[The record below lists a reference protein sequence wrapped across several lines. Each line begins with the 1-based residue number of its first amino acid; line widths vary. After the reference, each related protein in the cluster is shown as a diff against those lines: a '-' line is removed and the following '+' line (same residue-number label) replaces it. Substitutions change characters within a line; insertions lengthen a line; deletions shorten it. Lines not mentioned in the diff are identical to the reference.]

1 MIFRSGCGKGGIALT
16 EKPHWRWI
24 DIAKGIGIVSIIL
37 GHQGIP
43 WFGFVYMYHL
53 PVFFLLA
60 GYTLKKGPT
69 DAAFL
74 RTKFTRLMTPYFL
87 TGAAV
92 AAMDLVNMVLREHK
106 GSLVSATASL
116 AESLR
121 AVFFASGTITE
132 CGGSSFPRMG
142 AIWFLPALF
151 FALVLAR
158 YLLNRFPDR
167 RVVAV
172 AAIGAAAAAALSA
185 KFIWLP
191 FSIQAGV
198 YACPFVIAGHWLR
211 QTDWMDRPKPL
222 HLLLTGAVSVA
233 GAVTKVGSVFYM
245 VTTNAADAV
254 LTPVIA
260 LAAGYFVLLLSR
272 LAEGW
277 RPLRL
282 LTLLPEYCG
291 KYSLEILCAH
301 LFEMNTLSPYYP
313 GILARLGL
321 ANRSLFRIPLRFL
334 VIAVLVLLLVLFKR
348 LRENRPVKPAAADGA
363 RDPVVDLMRAGL
375 IVSMIVGHFNL
386 DPVFRG
392 MLYSVHMPAFVIV
405 SGYFH
410 RPVTPENFKAQLL
423 HLLKSLRY
431 YLLFAALFMAEH
443 PPADWLR
450 LLCGVSYTERI
461 LTGVPTVGPV
471 WFFLLL
477 FVVKLAVIL
486 IERLPKL
493 WLRGAALLACA
504 AGGVALGKSGFW
516 LPWSADVALFCTVFY
531 LAGVLF
537 RRCRVTEWAAAHP
550 WCYFLLSPLWLYAVK
565 RGSLELAVRNYG
577 ENAGLAVL
585 GACGGFL
592 LLFLLCKGL
601 YRAMPGRLA
610 GMAGKVGAATAY
622 ILILHTLYGSRI
634 NGWIDR
640 FLTAP
645 LGLLQT
651 NALFCAVSV
660 TAQALLGTAAFLIVQ
675 SLRRV
680 ISRKKGRQTQTK

>member
-1 MIFRSGCGKGGIALT
+1 MA

-24 DIAKGIGIVSIIL
+24 DIAKGICIVSIIL

-43 WFGFVYMYHL
+43 WLGFVYSYHL

-60 GYTLKKGPT
+60 GYTLKKGPL
-69 DAAFL
+69 DADYL
-74 RTKFTRLMTPYFL
+74 RQKFGRLMTPYFL
-87 TGAAV
+87 TGLAV
-92 AAMDLVNMVLREHK
+92 AAMNLVNMAVREHK
-106 GSLVSATASL
+106 GALVSATANL

-151 FALVLAR
+151 FALALAR
-158 YLLNRFPDR
+158 FLLYRLEDR
-167 RVVAV
+167 RAIAAVSVA
-172 AAIGAAAAAALSA
+172 AAAAAALSA

-191 FSIQAGV
+191 FSMQAGI
-198 YACPFVIAGHWLR
+198 YACPFVIAGHFLR
-211 QTDWMDRPKPL
+211 QTDWMERPKPF
-222 HLLLTGAVSVA
+222 HLLLTGGVFLI
-233 GAVTKVGSVFYM
+233 GAVTKLGSVFYM
-245 VTTNAADAV
+245 VTTSTADPV

-260 LAAGYFVLLLSR
+260 LASGYFVLLFCR

-277 RPLRL
+277 RPLQF
-282 LTLLPEYCG
+282 LTAIPEVCG

-321 ANRSLFRIPLRFL
+321 AERTLFRLPLRFL
-334 VIAVLVLLLVLFKR
+334 VIALLVLLTVLFKR
-348 LRENRPVKPAAADGA
+348 LREKKPVKPVSAEGG
-363 RDPVVDLMRAGL
+363 RDPVADLLRAGL
-375 IVSMIVGHFNL
+375 IVSMVVGHFKL

-410 RPVTPENFKAQLL
+410 RPVTPENFKGQLL

-431 YLLFAALFMAEH
+431 YLLFAVLFMAEH
-443 PPADWLR
+443 PPADWPR
-450 LLCGVSYTERI
+450 LLWGVSYTERI
-461 LTGVPTVGPV
+461 LPDMPTVGPV
-471 WFFLLL
+471 WFFLFL
-477 FVVKLAVIL
+477 FLVKLACLL
-486 IERLPKL
+486 IERVPKRSLRYALPA
-493 WLRGAALLACA
+493 GCVAAGALL
-504 AGGVALGKSGFW
+504 GKYGFW

-531 LAGVLF
+531 LVGVLF
-537 RRCRVTEWAAAHP
+537 RRWRITEWAAEHP

-577 ENAGLAVL
+577 EAAGLAVL

-592 LLFLLCKGL
+592 LLHLLCGWL
-601 YRAMPGRLA
+601 CRVLPGVFVRS
-610 GMAGKVGAATAY
+610 AGKVGAATAY
-622 ILILHTLYGSRI
+622 ILILHTLYGGRI

-645 LGLLQT
+645 LGLKQT

-660 TAQALLGTAAFLIVQ
+660 LIQVLLGTAAFLVVR
-675 SLRRV
+675 LVRRTV
-680 ISRKKGRQTQTK
+680 GRRKAARQAK